1 MKTVNVIGLGYIGLP
16 TAALLA
22 KSGHRVY
29 GTDVNEEAVK
39 TINNGGIHIIEP
51 DLDSCVER
59 AVSDGLLTAHIR
71 PVLADIYMI
80 CVPTPFKEDRSHL
93 PSPDLSFV
101 IESIKSSIY
110 RDLDIKHEMQPL
122 VDKFMVQEKDEK
134 GNTNTIFKMEL
145 ISKFLKAL
153 DKKKKK

>member
-1 MKTVNVIGLGYIGLP
+1 MEKKKDNIIKFPKRLNEDISFADQLTEALIVQLVHSLNDNGLKVNDPVF
-16 TAALLA
+16 
-22 KSGHRVY
+22 
-29 GTDVNEEAVK
+29 VK
-39 TINNGGIHIIEP
+39 
-51 DLDSCVER
+51 
-59 AVSDGLLTAHIR
+59 
-71 PVLADIYMI
+71 
-80 CVPTPFKEDRSHL
+80 
-93 PSPDLSFV
+93 DLSFV

-153 DKKKKK
+153 DKKKNK